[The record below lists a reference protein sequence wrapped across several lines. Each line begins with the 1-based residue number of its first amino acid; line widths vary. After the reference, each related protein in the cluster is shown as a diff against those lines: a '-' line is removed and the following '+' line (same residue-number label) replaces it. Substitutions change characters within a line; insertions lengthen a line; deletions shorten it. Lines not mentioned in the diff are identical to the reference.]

1 MEYTESSEF
10 TDEELLHQQEDNAF
24 LGIEVALDDYGSGYS
39 NVNNL
44 LRYKPRYV
52 KIDRMLISGIESNAQ
67 KQHFV
72 KSIISYSKEN
82 SILSLAEGVETEAEL
97 DCVISLGVDL
107 IQGYY
112 TGYPAKDPV
121 SAIDEH
127 VSEQIRRFN
136 LNSENLFHKL

>member
-1 MEYTESSEF
+1 MFE
-10 TDEELLHQQEDNAF
+10 
-24 LGIEVALDDYGSGYS
+24 
-39 NVNNL
+39 NL
-44 LRYKPRYV
+44 SIIFR
-52 KIDRMLISGIESNAQ
+52 SNAQ

-127 VSEQIRRFN
+127 VSEQIRIFN